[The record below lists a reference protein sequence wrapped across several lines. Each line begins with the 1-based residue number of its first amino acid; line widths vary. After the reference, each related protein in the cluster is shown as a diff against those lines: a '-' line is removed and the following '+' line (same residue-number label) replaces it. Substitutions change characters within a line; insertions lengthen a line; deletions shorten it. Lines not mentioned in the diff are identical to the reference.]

1 VNVLAGLLSIV
12 VPLLLGFAVVRALG
26 VPWRA
31 DRLAAAGY
39 SYVAGALTTGL
50 VLAAWLIA
58 NLPLDRWLLNGV
70 LLAAAAAIELAG
82 AHGARRR
89 SRGAAPAPPAEPPAR
104 PARWKQAVFWVAFT
118 IATAVVCD
126 HALLASLRPV
136 FDSDEAFIWSPRAKV
151 LFHAGG
157 MNEAFRAEMLESS
170 ADAADVVSHK
180 DYPLL
185 NSLLHLLVYVDAGR
199 ITDFENRLPMQ
210 AFGLALVC
218 IAGAALRRLAGPL
231 VAAAML
237 VVLISETPVA
247 YAFRFSMADGMVSIG
262 LLCAA
267 DCFLRE
273 KSTGERDFPNPREAQ
288 VGVAAAAWAR
298 MGGLSLAFLAWTKH
312 EGVMLAALFAV
323 LILVFSRRRA
333 AAWLVPPLFVVG
345 LTWAI
350 NHWFG
355 FRNDLVQSGTAE
367 GPIWPRLLAP
377 FGERGAMIAAWFW
390 RDYAGNPKAS
400 RLLLFPLVLAPFH
413 PAVRERRVLF
423 ATAVALAL
431 AVVADLWI
439 FASTPRPFEWHW
451 GTAGVRVLSQLNPA
465 IALVVG
471 AMGGAVISAA
481 RVRTASAPT

>member
-1 VNVLAGLLSIV
+1 MNVLAGLLSIG
-12 VPLLLGFAVVRALG
+12 VPLLLGFSIVRALG
-26 VPWRA
+26 LDGRA

-39 SYVAGALTTGL
+39 AYVAGAFATGL
-50 VLAAWLIA
+50 VLVAWLIA
-58 NLPLDRWLLNGV
+58 GLPLDRWLLNGV
-70 LLAAAAAIELAG
+70 LAAAAAVVELAG
-82 AHGARRR
+82 RRR
-89 SRGAAPAPPAEPPAR
+89 SRPSAPAALAEPVPFAGAAP
-104 PARWKQAVFWVAFT
+104 WKQAVFWIAFGT
-118 IATAVVCD
+118 SVAVVCD

-157 MNEAFRAEMLESS
+157 MNEAFRAEILESTPDS
-170 ADAADVVSHK
+170 ADVVSHK

-237 VVLISETPVA
+237 VMLISETPVA
-247 YAFRFSMADGMVSIG
+247 YSFRFSMADGMVSVG

-267 DCFLRE
+267 DCLLRE
-273 KSTGERDFPNPREAQ
+273 TSTKDP
-288 VGVAAAAWAR
+288 AWAR

-312 EGVMLAALFAV
+312 EGALLAVFVAV
-323 LILVFSRRRA
+323 LVLLFSRRRA
-333 AAWLVPPLFVVG
+333 AVWLVPPALVVAM
-345 LTWAI
+345 TWAI
-350 NHWFG
+350 NQWFG
-355 FRNDLVQSGTAE
+355 FQNDLLQSGTAE
-367 GPIWPRLLAP
+367 GPIWPKLLAP
-377 FGERGAMIAAWFW
+377 FDERGRMIAAWFW
-390 RDYAGNPKAS
+390 RDYAGAPKAS

-423 ATAVALAL
+423 AAALAL
-431 AVVADLWI
+431 LLAIAADLWI

-471 AMGGAVISAA
+471 GMAGAVFSAA
-481 RVRTASAPT
+481 RVRTASPPTRST